1 MNDRKTRVFLVDDDR
16 SVGTGLSRLLHSA
29 GYQPEVFISAAD
41 FLKRLPYDGMA
52 CLILDVRMPGI
63 SGIDLHKQLV
73 DNKTNIPVIFLTG
86 HGDLPMGIEAM
97 KRGATDFLQKPVDES
112 VLLEAVTE
120 ALSKH
125 GTVNGNWVNKAK
137 SKSFLARL
145 TPREHE
151 MLQYILGGATNRQ
164 IADKFDLSEKTVKAH
179 RGKIMLKTGASS
191 AAELGWICSSAGL
204 SARKV

>member
-1 MNDRKTRVFLVDDDR
+1 MPVTEGLVYIVDDDI
-16 SVGTGLSRLLHSA
+16 SVRTGLSRLLHSA
-29 GYQPEVFISAAD
+29 GYKTELFNSATD
-41 FLKRLPYDGMA
+41 FLQRKVHKGLA
-52 CLILDVRMPGI
+52 CLILDVRMPGL
-63 SGIDLHKQLV
+63 SGPDMHQQLIHAGSDL
-73 DNKTNIPVIFLTG
+73 PVIYLTG

-112 VLLEAVTE
+112 VLLDAVAE

-125 GTVNGNWVNKAK
+125 EALNDNRLSKAK
-137 SKSFLARL
+137 AKSFLARL

-151 MLQYILGGATNRQ
+151 ILQYILGGATNRQ